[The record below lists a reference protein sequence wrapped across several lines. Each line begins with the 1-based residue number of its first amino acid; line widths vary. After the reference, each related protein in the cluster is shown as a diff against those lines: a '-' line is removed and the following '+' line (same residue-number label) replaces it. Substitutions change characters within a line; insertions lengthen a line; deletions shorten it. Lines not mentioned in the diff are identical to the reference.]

1 MSTETLSTDPSFF
14 GKDSFV
20 PFVGTVEDVDDPKR
34 SNRVKVRAV
43 GFHTEDKN
51 ELPTEDLP
59 WAKVCMPTT
68 HAQQGGVGGKHGMLP
83 GCWIIGF
90 FMDGESA
97 NDPYVLTTFNFTSKT
112 VDKNNRKPIDTSDGK
127 IPKSESGFVK
137 GIDPL
142 FPNSAR
148 ALEGEAKSNQPS
160 DKTDPARDAVADAST
175 DGQCPINKSQSEILR
190 TQEKKS
196 TGQKGNAESQNYK
209 LGMAD
214 GVCGGIAGARDE
226 IQNLMEEMFVPQK
239 SRFAYGDVVWNKF
252 SGEFI
257 NLNGSLLKIA
267 QLVCSLLKFSINTMK
282 AFQEDIIQ
290 RPMKSKMVGQ
300 VPDRDGVLREVTD
313 FISSVLSD
321 NFNASISKIIDA
333 LCMIILGILQ
343 EMNNT
348 TEEDNRQQSDK
359 VSGGDNRNNRNQ
371 KGNIGASTTTR
382 INDAGSLCVTD
393 ELLSKLDSE
402 INKKITDAILEATLK
417 SNQAS
422 SQLSNYSLSIQN
434 TATDVFRS
442 DDDVNAVNNSMLSGI
457 NSLKSMDYDPD
468 PGVPFDSGGG
478 GFGDIGSMLG
488 DSAQYLQLVLS
499 LKFILFPQVF
509 NKAGIQVLDELSRS
523 LECISAG
530 ARMFDTAAG
539 MMGSMSGVDSSNGF
553 TGGGSDSG
561 KSSKDTKS
569 LQKNTGLGG
578 LPISSQKKRPGDEV
592 VLCEDAYTSKIK
604 DKDKKRSEVNEWAP
618 VDFHEAG
625 RKYSFN
631 GEVKFGTRT
640 SNISRILVND
650 QDDPAEN
657 GIYVSSG
664 REWKR
669 AEDADESKEFIRYKI
684 VKVINEPVLEKRWWI
699 YVERTNPRLEV
710 HPIRF
715 EPLYRNNTGSYET
728 IDELVENNIISDI
741 AEVVNENTESTQ
753 GGTNANAILI
763 SLPSEDPCEADNFV
777 NGISNLTVIRDPG
790 KGYFNSNRFPS
801 VYINYYNGTPI
812 PVVNPEDGE
821 LVAILTNCKSF
832 TEKSNSIS
840 IIQDYSNA
848 GIRSDD
854 EDYNIV
860 MCGVFVANTGESYTG
875 NTTIKVI
882 DRDTGVENGRVKP
895 VIVEGRIVD
904 IEVINSGTRFKRIP
918 KLEIEDSLGTGVKLY
933 PFMCLR
939 SRNPDSPS
947 VKPIAES
954 VDLSFCIAKN
964 QVNLIRPGRR

>member
-1 MSTETLSTDPSFF
+1 MSTETLSTDPGFF

-34 SNRVKVRAV
+34 SNRVKIRAV

-68 HAQQGGVGGKHGMLP
+68 HAQQSGIGGKHGMLP

-97 NDPYVLTTFNFTSKT
+97 NDPYVLTTFNFTAKA
-112 VDKNNRKPIDTSDGK
+112 VDKNNRKPVDTSDGK
-127 IPKSESGFVK
+127 IPKSEPGYVK
-137 GIDPL
+137 SIDPL
-142 FPNSAR
+142 FPNAAR
-148 ALEGEAKSNQPS
+148 ALEGEAKSSQPS
-160 DKTDPARDAVADAST
+160 DKTDPARDVPADAST
-175 DGQCPINKSQSEILR
+175 NGPCPINKSQSEVLR
-190 TQEKKS
+190 TEEKKS

-214 GVCGGIAGARDE
+214 GICGGIVGARDE

-290 RPMKSKMVGQ
+290 RPMKSKMVGSI
-300 VPDRDGVLREVTD
+300 PDRDGIIREVTD
-313 FISSVLSD
+313 FMSSVLSD
-321 NFNASISKIIDA
+321 NFNASISKIIDT

-343 EMNNT
+343 EMNNS

-382 INDAGSLCVTD
+382 INDGGALCITD
-393 ELLSKLDSE
+393 ELLLTLDAE
-402 INKKITDAILEATLK
+402 ISKKITDAILEATLK

-422 SQLSNYSLSIQN
+422 SQLSNFSFTIQN

-442 DDDVNAVNNSMLSGI
+442 DDDINAVSNSMLSSI
-457 NSLKSMDYDPD
+457 NSMKSMDYDPD
-468 PGVPFDSGGG
+468 PGVPFDESGG

-509 NKAGIQVLDELSRS
+509 NKAGIQVLDELSRG
-523 LECISAG
+523 LECISSV
-530 ARMFDTAAG
+530 ARMFDTAEG
-539 MMGSMSGVDSSNGF
+539 SMGSMSGVDAGNGF

-569 LQKNTGLGG
+569 IQKNTGFGG
-578 LPISSQKKRPGDEV
+578 RPISIQGSGVEY

-604 DKDKKRSEVNEWAP
+604 DKDKKINDVSQWAP

-625 RKYSFN
+625 RKYNFN
-631 GEVKFGTRT
+631 GEVKYDTRT
-640 SNISRILVND
+640 SNNSRILVND

-657 GIYVSSG
+657 GIYLSSA

-669 AEDADESKEFIRYKI
+669 TEDADESKEFIKYKI

-710 HPIRF
+710 HPIKF

-728 IDELVENNIISDI
+728 IEDLVKNKDIDSI
-741 AEVVNENTESTQ
+741 AEVIDENTESTQ
-753 GGTNANAILI
+753 GGKNADVILI
-763 SLPSEDPCEADNFV
+763 SLPSDDPCEADNFV

-790 KGYFNSNRFPS
+790 KGYYSGNKFPS
-801 VYINYYNGTPI
+801 VYINHYNGTPV
-812 PVVNPEDGE
+812 PVVNPYDGE

-840 IIQDYSNA
+840 IIKDYSNV

-882 DRDTGVENGRVKP
+882 DRDTGEENGKVKP
-895 VIVEGRIVD
+895 VIVAGRIVEV
-904 IEVINSGTRFKRIP
+904 EVINSGTRFKRIP
-918 KLEIEDSLGTGVKLY
+918 ELVIEDTLGTGAKLY

-939 SRNPDSPS
+939 ARNPDSPS